1 MSTQEFAEVVAEATE
16 RLSVGDLHSMYVGII
31 TDAAEQEYYFAND
44 TSSAEELRTAAVDQ
58 LAMLTRVLA
67 TQSDTT
73 VDELA
78 ALAAERA
85 DELKLF

>member
-1 MSTQEFAEVVAEATE
+1 MSTAQFGDVVADAID
-16 RLSVGDLHSMYVGII
+16 RLSADDLHSVYVGII
-31 TDAAEQEYYFAND
+31 TDTADQEYYFAND
-44 TSSAEELRTAAVDQ
+44 SSSAEELRSAAVDQ

>member
-1 MSTQEFAEVVAEATE
+1 MSTTQFAEVVAEAID
-16 RLSVGDLHSMYVGII
+16 RLSVDDLHSVYVGII

-44 TSSAEELRTAAVDQ
+44 TRSADELRSAAVDQ

-73 VDELA
+73 VEELA

>member
-1 MSTQEFAEVVAEATE
+1 MSTTQFADVVAEAID
-16 RLSVGDLHSMYVGII
+16 RLSVDDLHSVYVGII

-44 TSSAEELRTAAVDQ
+44 TSSADELRSAAVDQ

-73 VDELA
+73 VEELA